1 LQREPELSQPTEDD
15 IHEYEVQI
23 GTGSTGRR
31 RDWRYRDLR
40 LNAQTKPLA
49 YLVTEIDVT
58 DPAGYQTYVDRNT
71 PIIAAAGGRWLVR
84 GENVVALEGDGPA
97 PKRLP
102 SPYSTPWNKRGPIA
116 LQRPKRR
123 SSRCATSRPNI
134 MRSSPRAQ

>member
-1 LQREPELSQPTEDD
+1 MNTKFKLALA
-15 IHEYEVQI
+15 VLAGVAI
-23 GTGSTGRR
+23 GATAIQG
-31 RDWRYRDLR
+31 

-102 SPYSTPWNKRGPIA
+102 
-116 LQRPKRR
+116 
-123 SSRCATSRPNI
+123 
-134 MRSSPRAQ
+134 